1 MISTDNRYAIGKN
14 CSLMKKIPL
23 VAWSAFILIMLVTA
37 IFYLSLYRNQI
48 EYSNK
53 LLDRQVM
60 IAGSDIDNTSMYIIS
75 DLAELDFSD
84 DFSGFFTDELTN
96 ERVTERMKLYY
107 SKYEDIV
114 VGLMLFNTSGD
125 VYTLFK
131 DEERNAWLDGSY
143 KAQSVPEVF
152 RTEHLESERDRYR
165 YFLPV
170 LNDGQV
176 LGNLVITVDF
186 KKYFSRVFTKY
197 NLDQYQW
204 QWVVNDTGG
213 IIFDNHGGEVIYN
226 HLNKI
231 AEGISLGSSGRITH
245 TMEHEGIRNEV
256 ISAYYPVTL
265 LGLDFG
271 MVFSA
276 PTDFFR
282 KYIVRNSLILGLL
295 TMLTLL
301 FIIILF
307 RYASGRQE
315 RRLKRS
321 TESEKTLLSL
331 MDKMP
336 AGIIVCN
343 AGREILTANREAALL
358 FGYESDSEMT
368 GKLVPDLSAGEF
380 TGGFGVAGGSGNIIR
395 LGGAGGEKVI
405 FRNTIPV
412 QYHGDSATLEVLV
425 DVTSLELARRLEA
438 DANIAKS
445 ELLARMSFEIR
456 TPLSGILGMTDM
468 LNRAELSEE
477 TKEVAMLLRRSAD
490 LLLNIIND
498 IFDVSKVETGK
509 MILDEIPF
517 RLREQ
522 VEYCINLVKREN
534 PDALVKISS
543 SVEQSVP
550 ESLIGD
556 PYRLRQIIT
565 NLLNNSLA
573 GTKTGEINVGCRV
586 RKSDG
591 NQFILEFTIADTG
604 NNYTKA
610 EIKKL
615 FGDYI
620 TNLSERSDW
629 SEDLKLG
636 PVLARQLTELMG
648 GELQAESP
656 AGKDSSGKERG
667 LKVTFTVT
675 VHLNEKIAKE
685 IDLSRYNETGK
696 IRTLA
701 ITGAHGRDDD
711 FLGIMH
717 RIGLPVSV
725 TSFQKHTVSQI
736 KTSLG
741 DEQSRYILLV
751 IFDEP
756 EVDGFEA
763 ARELMEAGMTGR
775 HIVLM
780 FTSRDPRGHYA
791 KCVDMGIDHLLVKPF
806 AGEDLISV
814 LKDHFPALRD
824 HRGTVSSDRSD
835 VPEILV
841 VDDNYLNRKVAGS
854 LLKVLGVNAE
864 FASGADEAIDMAAAK
879 SYDLILMDLIMPEKD
894 GFEAAKSILE
904 MDNAAIIVA
913 LSADTMPET
922 RTRVEQT
929 GMKELLSKPVT
940 VEELRRVITRYR
952 RHD

>member
-1 MISTDNRYAIGKN
+1 
-14 CSLMKKIPL
+14 MKKIPL
-23 VAWSAFILIMLVTA
+23 VAWSSFFLIMLVTV

-60 IAGSDIDNTSMYIIS
+60 IAGSDIDNTSMYIVS

-114 VGLMLFNTSGD
+114 VGLMLYNTSGD

-143 KAQSVPEVF
+143 KAQSVPEIF
-152 RTEHLESERDRYR
+152 ETEHLESERDRYR
-165 YFLPV
+165 YYLPV
-170 LNDGQV
+170 FNDGRV

-186 KKYFSRVFTKY
+186 KKYFSRIFTKY
-197 NLDQYQW
+197 NLEQYQW

-213 IIFDNHGGEVIYN
+213 IIFDNHGGEVSYSQ
-226 HLNKI
+226 LKKI
-231 AEGISLGSSGRITH
+231 AEGITLGSSGRITH
-245 TMEHEGIRNEV
+245 AMEHEGLSNEV

-282 KYIVRNSLILGLL
+282 KYIVRNSFILGLL

-301 FIIILF
+301 FIIVLF
-307 RYASGRQE
+307 RYSSGRQA
-315 RRLKRS
+315 RQLKKTTR
-321 TESEKTLLSL
+321 SEKTLLSL
-331 MDKMP
+331 MEEMP

-343 AGREILTANREAALL
+343 AGREILTANREAAQL
-358 FGYESDSEMT
+358 FGYETDDEMI
-368 GKLVPDLSAGEF
+368 GKLVPDLSAGDFEGE
-380 TGGFGVAGGSGNIIR
+380 GGDGNIIR
-395 LGGAGGEKVI
+395 LGGPGGEKVI
-405 FRNTIPV
+405 FHNSTPV
-412 QYHGDSATLEVLV
+412 QYHGESSTLEVLV
-425 DVTSLELARRLEA
+425 DVTSLELARRQEA

-522 VEYCINLVKREN
+522 VDYCINLVRREN
-534 PDALVKISS
+534 PDTAVRISS

-573 GTKTGEINVGCRV
+573 GTKTGEIKVGCRV
-586 RKSDG
+586 RKSEG
-591 NQFILEFTIADTG
+591 NRFILEFTVADTG
-604 NNYTKA
+604 TNYTKA

-620 TNLSERSDW
+620 TKLSDRSDW
-629 SEDLKLG
+629 SEELKLG

-648 GELQAESP
+648 GELHAESP

-667 LKVTFTVT
+667 LKVTFTVS
-675 VHLNEKIAKE
+675 VHLNEKITKE
-685 IDLSRYNETGK
+685 IDLSRYNETAM

-701 ITGAHGRDDD
+701 ITGSHGRDDD

-717 RIGLPVSV
+717 RIGLPVAV

-741 DEQSRYILLV
+741 DEQNRYILLV

-780 FTSRDPRGHYA
+780 FTSRDPKGHYA

-806 AGEDLISV
+806 AGEDLINV
-814 LKDHFPALRD
+814 LKDHFPGLRD
-824 HRGTVSSDRSD
+824 HRGTVSSDKSD
-835 VPEILV
+835 LPEILV

-854 LLKVLGVNAE
+854 LLKVLGVNAA
-864 FASGADEAIDMAAAK
+864 FASGADESIAMAAAR

-904 MDNAAIIVA
+904 MDSSAIIVA

-922 RTRVEQT
+922 RTRVEQA

-940 VEELRRVITRYR
+940 VEELRRVITRYQ

>member
-1 MISTDNRYAIGKN
+1 
-14 CSLMKKIPL
+14 MKKIPF
-23 VAWSAFILIMLVTA
+23 VAWSAFFLIMLVTV

-75 DLAELDFSD
+75 DLTELDFSD
-84 DFSGFFTDELTN
+84 DFSGFFSDHLTN
-96 ERVTERMKLYY
+96 ERVMERMKLYY

-114 VGLMLFNTSGD
+114 VGLMLYNRSGD

-143 KAQSVPEVF
+143 KAQAVPEIF
-152 RTEHLESERDRYR
+152 ETEKLEAERDRFR
-165 YFLPV
+165 YYLPV
-170 LNDGQV
+170 LKDGRV

-186 KKYFSRVFTKY
+186 KKYFSRIFTKY
-197 NLDQYQW
+197 NLEQYQW

-213 IIFDNHGGEVIYN
+213 IIFDNHGGEVSYSQ
-226 HLNKI
+226 LNKI
-231 AEGISLGSSGRITH
+231 AEGVSLGSSGRITH
-245 TMEHEGIRNEV
+245 TLDQEGISRE
-256 ISAYYPVTL
+256 ILSAYYPVTL
-265 LGLDFG
+265 FGLDFG

-282 KYIVRNSLILGLL
+282 KYIVRNSFILGLL

-307 RYASGRQE
+307 RYSSWRQD
-315 RRLKRS
+315 RQLKK
-321 TESEKTLLSL
+321 TAESEKTLLSL

-343 AGREILTANREAALL
+343 AGREILKANREAAQL
-358 FGYESDSEMT
+358 FGYDAEGEMT
-368 GKLVPDLSAGEF
+368 GKLVPDLSGNEFAGDS
-380 TGGFGVAGGSGNIIR
+380 AGQDGNGNIIR
-395 LGGAGGEKVI
+395 LGGASGEKVI
-405 FRNTIPV
+405 FRNSIPV
-412 QYHGDSATLEVLV
+412 QYQGESATLDVLV
-425 DVTSLELARRLEA
+425 DVTSLELARRHEA

-468 LNRAELSEE
+468 LNRSELSEE

-522 VEYCINLVKREN
+522 VDYCINLVRREN
-534 PDALVKISS
+534 PDTLVKITS

-556 PYRLRQIIT
+556 PYRLRQVIM
-565 NLLNNSLA
+565 NLLNNSLT
-573 GTKTGEINVGCRV
+573 GTKTGEIKVGCRV
-586 RKSDG
+586 KRTEG
-591 NQFILEFTIADTG
+591 NQFLLEFTVTDTG
-604 NNYTKA
+604 TNYTKA

-620 TNLSERSDW
+620 TNLSDRSDW

-648 GELQAESP
+648 GELHAESP

-667 LKVTFTVT
+667 LKVTFTVS

-685 IDLSRYNETGK
+685 IDLSRYNETGM

-736 KTSLG
+736 KTSLQS
-741 DEQSRYILLV
+741 EQNRYILLV
-751 IFDEP
+751 IFDEQ
-756 EVDGFEA
+756 EADGFEA
-763 ARELMEAGMTGR
+763 ARELMDAGMTSQ

-780 FTSRDPRGHYA
+780 FTSRDPKGHYA
-791 KCVDMGIDHLLVKPF
+791 RCVDMGIDHLLVKPF

-814 LKDHFPALRD
+814 LKDHFPGLRD

-835 VPEILV
+835 VPVILV
-841 VDDNYLNRKVAGS
+841 VDDNYLNRKVEGS
-854 LLKVLGVNAE
+854 LLKVLGVDAE
-864 FASGADEAIDMAAAK
+864 FASGADEAIAMADAK

-894 GFEAAKSILE
+894 GFEAARTILE
-904 MDNAAIIVA
+904 MDSEAIIVA

-940 VEELRRVITRYR
+940 VEELRRVITRYHR
-952 RHD
+952 QD

>member
-1 MISTDNRYAIGKN
+1 
-14 CSLMKKIPL
+14 
-23 VAWSAFILIMLVTA
+23 
-37 IFYLSLYRNQI
+37 
-48 EYSNK
+48 
-53 LLDRQVM
+53 LLLNPSR
-60 IAGSDIDNTSMYIIS
+60 
-75 DLAELDFSD
+75 
-84 DFSGFFTDELTN
+84 
-96 ERVTERMKLYY
+96 
-107 SKYEDIV
+107 
-114 VGLMLFNTSGD
+114 D

-131 DEERNAWLDGSY
+131 EGARNAWVKESY
-143 KAQSVPEVF
+143 KAQSGPEIF
-152 RTEHLESERDRYR
+152 GTEHLESERDRYR
-165 YFLPV
+165 YYLPV

-186 KKYFSRVFTKY
+186 KKYFSRIFTKY
-197 NLDQYQW
+197 NLEQYQW
-204 QWVVNDTGG
+204 QWVVNDTGK
-213 IIFDNHGGEVIYN
+213 IIFDNHGGEVRYN

-231 AEGISLGSSGRITH
+231 AEGISIGSSGRITH
-245 TMEHEGIRNEV
+245 TMEYDGLSNEV

-282 KYIVRNSLILGLL
+282 KYIVRNSFILGLL

-315 RRLKRS
+315 RQLKKS
-321 TESEKTLLSL
+321 TGSEKTLLSL

-343 AGREILTANREAALL
+343 AGREILTSNREAAQL
-358 FGYESDSEMT
+358 FGYETESEMT

-380 TGGFGVAGGSGNIIR
+380 AGGFGGEGGNGNIIR
-395 LGGAGGEKVI
+395 LGGGGGERVI
-405 FRNTIPV
+405 FRNNVPV
-412 QYHGDSATLEVLV
+412 QYHGESAILEVLV

-445 ELLARMSFEIR
+445 ELLARMDFEIR

-468 LNRAELSEE
+468 RNRAELAEE

-522 VEYCINLVKREN
+522 IDYCLNLVKREN
-534 PDALVKISS
+534 PDALVKITS

-556 PYRLRQIIT
+556 PYRLRQIMT

-573 GTKTGEINVGCRV
+573 GTKAGEINVKCRV
-586 RKSDG
+586 RKSEG

-620 TNLSERSDW
+620 TNLRERSDW

-636 PVLARQLTELMG
+636 PVLARQLAELMG
-648 GELQAESP
+648 GDLHAEGP

-667 LKVTFTVT
+667 LKVTFTVP

-701 ITGAHGRDDD
+701 ITGSHGRDDD

-741 DEQSRYILLV
+741 NEQNRYILLV

-756 EVDGFEA
+756 EADGFEA
-763 ARELMEAGMTGR
+763 ARELMEAGMTSQ

-814 LKDHFPALRD
+814 LKDHFPGLRD
-824 HRGTVSSDRSD
+824 HRGTVSSDKSD
-835 VPEILV
+835 IPEILV

-864 FASGADEAIDMAAAK
+864 FASDADEAIDMTAAK
-879 SYDLILMDLIMPEKD
+879 KYDLILMDLIMPEKD

-922 RTRVEQT
+922 RSRVEQT

-940 VEELRRVITRYR
+940 VEELRRVITRYYR
-952 RHD
+952 QD

>member
-1 MISTDNRYAIGKN
+1 
-14 CSLMKKIPL
+14 MKKISL
-23 VAWSAFILIMLVTA
+23 VAWSAFFLIMLVTV

-60 IAGSDIDNTSMYIIS
+60 ITGSDIDNTSMYIVS
-75 DLAELDFSD
+75 DLTELDFSD
-84 DFSGFFTDELTN
+84 DFSGFFTDEITN

-114 VGLMLFNTSGD
+114 VGLMLYNTSGD

-143 KAQSVPEVF
+143 KAQSVPEIF
-152 RTEHLESERDRYR
+152 ETEHLESERDRYK
-165 YFLPV
+165 YYLPV

-186 KKYFSRVFTKY
+186 KKYFSRIFTKY
-197 NLDQYQW
+197 NLEQYQW

-213 IIFDNHGGEVIYN
+213 IVFDNHGGEVSYN
-226 HLNKI
+226 HLDKI
-231 AEGISLGSSGRITH
+231 AEGITLGSSGRITH
-245 TMEHEGIRNEV
+245 TMEQDGLTNE
-256 ISAYYPVTL
+256 ILSAYYPVTL

-295 TMLTLL
+295 TMLTIL

-315 RRLKRS
+315 RQLKKS

-336 AGIIVCN
+336 AGIIVYN
-343 AGREILTANREAALL
+343 AGREILTANREAAQL
-358 FGYESDSEMT
+358 FGYDNDSEMT
-368 GKLVPDLSAGEF
+368 GKLVPDLSGSEFAGDF
-380 TGGFGVAGGSGNIIR
+380 AGQGGNGNIIR
-395 LGGAGGEKVI
+395 LGGASGEKVI
-405 FRNTIPV
+405 FHNAIPV
-412 QYHGDSATLEVLV
+412 QYHGESATLEVLI

-522 VEYCINLVKREN
+522 VDYCINLVRREN
-534 PDALVKISS
+534 PDAAVNITS

-556 PYRLRQIIT
+556 PYRLRQVIT
-565 NLLNNSLA
+565 NLLNNSLT
-573 GTKTGEINVGCRV
+573 GTKTGEIRVGCRV
-586 RKSDG
+586 KRTEG
-591 NQFILEFTIADTG
+591 NQFLLEFTVTDTG
-604 NNYTKA
+604 TNYTKA
-610 EIKKL
+610 EIRKL

-620 TNLSERSDW
+620 TNLSERSGW
-629 SEDLKLG
+629 SDDLKLG

-648 GELQAESP
+648 GELHAESP

-667 LKVTFTVT
+667 LKVTFTVS

-685 IDLSRYNETGK
+685 IDLSRYNETGM

-701 ITGAHGRDDD
+701 ITGSHGRDDD

-741 DEQSRYILLV
+741 NDENRYILLV

-756 EVDGFEA
+756 ETDGFEA
-763 ARELMEAGMTGR
+763 ARELMEAGMTSQ

-780 FTSRDPRGHYA
+780 FTSRDPKGHYA
-791 KCVDMGIDHLLVKPF
+791 KCVDLGIDHLLVKPF
-806 AGEDLISV
+806 AGEDLVSV
-814 LKDHFPALRD
+814 LKDHFPGLRD

-835 VPEILV
+835 VPVILV
-841 VDDNYLNRKVAGS
+841 VDDNYLNRKVEGS

-864 FASGADEAIDMAAAK
+864 FASGADEAIAMAAAK

-894 GFEAAKSILE
+894 GFEAAKTILTMHSE
-904 MDNAAIIVA
+904 AIIVA

-940 VEELRRVITRYR
+940 VEELRRVITRYHR
-952 RHD
+952 QD